1 MKAPGKSFHSSCE
14 DLRNNLHVVLVRPE
28 YGGNIGAAARAL
40 ENMGIL
46 GSFRLVTAAEKLNV
60 SEVRKMAKHAHFRVS
75 ESLLFSSLKE
85 ALSFPPESQTLILGA
100 SARVG
105 SSHRPHPQLVRPA
118 IRSAVDKL
126 RQKEITDLIL
136 VFGPESDG
144 LSNEEIDLCDWL
156 VTIPSHPRY
165 RSLNLAQSVMVF
177 SHEVNENLMDPVLSI
192 DTGRP
197 NQKGKIIQHL
207 IQLAEQSG
215 FILPGD
221 PLKMKPRLEEIFNRL
236 PPYLPEASTL
246 HGLMDQVSRSMKKGE
261 PDFKGRYKHFV
272 TCQGEE
278 NGVQQ

>member
-1 MKAPGKSFHSSCE
+1 MKPPVKSFHSSCE
-14 DLRNNLHVVLVRPE
+14 DLRNHLHVVLVRPE
-28 YGGNIGAAARAL
+28 YSGNIGSAARAL

-46 GSFRLVTAAEKLNV
+46 GSFRLVTEAQKLNW

-75 ESLLFSSLKE
+75 ESLLFASLQE
-85 ALSFPPESQTLILGA
+85 ALVFPENSKPLVLGA

-105 SSHRPHPQLVRPA
+105 SSHRPHPQWVRTA
-118 IRSAVDKL
+118 VKSAVHKL
-126 RQKEITDLIL
+126 KQEEITDLVL

-144 LSNEEIDLCDWL
+144 LSNEEIDLCDWI

-177 SHEVNENLMDPVLSI
+177 SHEVNENLLEHVLPKE
-192 DTGRP
+192 TGKA

-221 PLKMKPRLEEIFNRL
+221 PFKMKARLEEIFNRL
-236 PPYLPEASTL
+236 PPHLPEASTL

-272 TCQGEE
+272 TSQGEE
-278 NGVQQ
+278 NGAKQ